1 MDDLIKGI
9 NDPDMLLTDEPQGI
23 SDATDTDM
31 QEESLKESESVPSPD
46 ADGSKCWQV
55 FMNYL
60 DNSDERSDKDER
72 LVCKLDRDLADSLDD
87 CDIHNRSRSDLV
99 NAIVRPSSRPIC
111 RSSPSFAER
120 RNHCLSPSTR
130 KTMKWNRWNEQ
141 MVSLLVELYPVET
154 TAHTAAVL
162 EMSVSAVKYKAKE
175 LGLGKL
181 AKSKWLERAD
191 HIRSHFNEESFTE
204 IGEKLGITRVSVS
217 RIASRMGLKRTK
229 HEGYRVSSRVRQK
242 MVRRE
247 RRRLVFGLDPIT
259 QINVIS
265 NRAKVRLRYRLKVK
279 GYVASGH
286 KNLMY
291 YTDKTY
297 RKQRLENRGMK
308 LGIRFQP
315 FPQEELIVVS
325 NFL

>member
-1 MDDLIKGI
+1 
-9 NDPDMLLTDEPQGI
+9 
-23 SDATDTDM
+23 
-31 QEESLKESESVPSPD
+31 
-46 ADGSKCWQV
+46 
-55 FMNYL
+55 
-60 DNSDERSDKDER
+60 
-72 LVCKLDRDLADSLDD
+72 
-87 CDIHNRSRSDLV
+87 
-99 NAIVRPSSRPIC
+99 
-111 RSSPSFAER
+111 
-120 RNHCLSPSTR
+120 
-130 KTMKWNRWNEQ
+130 MKWNRWNEQ

-204 IGEKLGITRVSVS
+204 IGEKLGITRISVS

-315 FPQEELIVVS
+315 FPQEELIVVP

>member
-1 MDDLIKGI
+1 
-9 NDPDMLLTDEPQGI
+9 
-23 SDATDTDM
+23 
-31 QEESLKESESVPSPD
+31 
-46 ADGSKCWQV
+46 
-55 FMNYL
+55 
-60 DNSDERSDKDER
+60 
-72 LVCKLDRDLADSLDD
+72 
-87 CDIHNRSRSDLV
+87 
-99 NAIVRPSSRPIC
+99 
-111 RSSPSFAER
+111 
-120 RNHCLSPSTR
+120 
-130 KTMKWNRWNEQ
+130 MKWNRWNEQ

-217 RIASRMGLKRTK
+217 RIASKMGLKRTK
-229 HEGYRVSSRVRQK
+229 HEGYRVSSRIRQK

-265 NRAKVRLRYRLKVK
+265 NRAKVRLRYHLKVK

-315 FPQEELIVVS
+315 FPQEELIVVP

>member
-1 MDDLIKGI
+1 
-9 NDPDMLLTDEPQGI
+9 
-23 SDATDTDM
+23 
-31 QEESLKESESVPSPD
+31 
-46 ADGSKCWQV
+46 
-55 FMNYL
+55 
-60 DNSDERSDKDER
+60 
-72 LVCKLDRDLADSLDD
+72 
-87 CDIHNRSRSDLV
+87 
-99 NAIVRPSSRPIC
+99 
-111 RSSPSFAER
+111 
-120 RNHCLSPSTR
+120 
-130 KTMKWNRWNEQ
+130 MKWNRWNEQ

-229 HEGYRVSSRVRQK
+229 HEGYRVSSRIRQK

-279 GYVASGH
+279 VKSSA
-286 KNLMY
+286 
-291 YTDKTY
+291 
-297 RKQRLENRGMK
+297 RLPS
-308 LGIRFQP
+308 L
-315 FPQEELIVVS
+315 
-325 NFL
+325 